1 MGTRVYDE
9 PVGILKVGAIQ
20 SFDPNTLIMR
30 VKLSSDNSLG
40 FAAPL
45 IVTAS
50 FPVTMSNGLFMGAL
64 PAVGTPVVIAQVSGG
79 EAQYAFV
86 SYLPQNLDQV
96 PSINQNELVL
106 HANELTTLTLNKNS
120 NDIYI
125 GYVDDRLHINAAR
138 GLITSNFNNQ
148 QSFTEASRNINGTV
162 KRDKILAESWDLNS
176 RLKNDDYDPL
186 YTLIGLDPTLT
197 ANSVVAGSNKNPPFV
212 EQREIVYEFQDSS
225 FVKDELSE
233 SLLYAPAGSSN
244 ILYSYPNR
252 RKSKAD
258 TLSLTLASPN
268 YLIETVKGT
277 VVDIFGNLLDINR
290 APILVGTGQN
300 TLDPDI
306 STNKVES
313 YKKIRELQRKTLAFH
328 FEINARKDFTQTK
341 DFTSL
346 DGTEDIPGNIVPTN
360 SDIFGYNEK
369 FPNADYG
376 RLRSRFFFD
385 VDKEGQFK
393 LNIPASSNKGNVSLL
408 TRYENWTNLSPED
421 NNNPDKLIFRNDLL
435 DILQDSFAAPKLDLD
450 NFLYA
455 DTPGVIPVLDGNAD
469 ATPLD
474 RRYDGYVH
482 IKHGTA
488 FHDITS
494 TCYAHQKNTFM
505 QYQNADPANPP
516 IDVDA
521 IPLLTNLVQDK
532 LYISGDSAN
541 VGGRSGVINLDGSIE
556 MNIGANSSDR
566 QSIWLDTA
574 GGMVANIGRDL
585 NNRSAVMAMN
595 GDVIIQVGGIGV
607 VGDSRFI
614 KQQNGQI
621 GAVVDLRV
629 FNDGLTV
636 TMLRIDNNGVT
647 LMTPGNL
654 NIYASKDIKITG
666 ASLDINVENC
676 TIQGRLVNKGTQLD
690 SI

>member
-1 MGTRVYDE
+1 M
-9 PVGILKVGAIQ
+9 Q
-20 SFDPNTLIMR
+20 
-30 VKLSSDNSLG
+30 VKLSSNNLLG
-40 FAAPL
+40 NAPPM

-50 FPVTMSNGLFMGAL
+50 FPITMSNGLFMGAL
-64 PAVGTPVVIAQVSGG
+64 PAVGTPVVIAQMSGG

-96 PSINQNELVL
+96 PSLNENELVL
-106 HANELTTLTLNKNS
+106 HANELTTLTLNKDS
-120 NDIYI
+120 NDIYV

-138 GLITSNFNNQ
+138 SLITTYFDNQ
-148 QSFTEASRNINGTV
+148 QHFTEASRIFNGTV
-162 KRDKILAESWDLNS
+162 KRDKVLYTIWDLNS
-176 RLKNDDYDPL
+176 RLRNDDYDSL
-186 YTLIGLDPTLT
+186 YTIVGLDPTLT
-197 ANSVVAGSNKNPPFV
+197 ANSVVAGSDKNPPFV

-225 FVKDELSE
+225 TVKDELTE
-233 SLLYAPAGSSN
+233 SLLYASAGSTN
-244 ILYSYPNR
+244 TLYSYPNR

-258 TLSLTLASPN
+258 TFSLTLASPN
-268 YLIETVKGT
+268 YLIETIKGT
-277 VVDIFGNLLDINR
+277 AVDIFGNLLDINR
-290 APILVGTGQN
+290 SPILVGTGQN
-300 TLDPDI
+300 TLNPDI

-313 YKKIRELQRKTLAFH
+313 YKKIRELQRKGIAFH
-328 FEINARKDFTQTK
+328 FEINARKDFTQTRE
-341 DFTSL
+341 FSSL
-346 DGTEDIPGNIVPTN
+346 DGTEDVPSNNSPTN
-360 SDIFGYNEK
+360 SDIFGYNNK

-421 NNNPDKLIFRNDLL
+421 NNNPDKLIYREDLL
-435 DILQDSFAAPKLDLD
+435 DILQDSFAAPKLDL
-450 NFLYA
+450 NNYLYG
-455 DTPGVIPVLDGNAD
+455 DTPGVISVLDGNAE

-494 TCYAHQKNTFM
+494 TCYSHQKNDFL
-505 QYQNADPANPP
+505 QYQYADPQNPFV
-516 IDVDA
+516 DVNA
-521 IPLLTNLVQDK
+521 IPLLTNLVTDK
-532 LYISGDSAN
+532 IYIAGDNAN
-541 VGGRSGVINLDGSIE
+541 AGGRSGTISLDGSIE
-556 MNIGANSSDR
+556 MNIGANTSDR

-574 GGMVANIGRDL
+574 GGMVANIGRDV
-585 NNRSAVMAMN
+585 NNRSAVMSMN
-595 GDVIIQVGGIGV
+595 GDVLIQVGGIGV
-607 VGDSRFI
+607 VGDSRFV

-654 NIYASKDIKITG
+654 NIYASKDIKIAG
-666 ASLDINVENC
+666 SSLDINVENC
-676 TIQGRLVNKGTQLD
+676 TIQGRLVNKGTLLD